1 MQWKESKHCDGAAE
15 SGRHMKE
22 YYCFFC
28 ILMTKPVMR
37 QKRDKRREAKKAE
50 VSRFREAEPS
60 VCLFNRKER
69 RDGETDEREKMA
81 LFTLHQDNNER

>member
-1 MQWKESKHCDGAAE
+1 MQWRESKHNERAVE

-28 ILMTKPVMR
+28 ILMTKPDMR

-50 VSRFREAEPS
+50 VSRFRGGRAIRMFIQPE
-60 VCLFNRKER
+60 RKE
-69 RDGETDEREKMA
+69 G
-81 LFTLHQDNNER
+81 